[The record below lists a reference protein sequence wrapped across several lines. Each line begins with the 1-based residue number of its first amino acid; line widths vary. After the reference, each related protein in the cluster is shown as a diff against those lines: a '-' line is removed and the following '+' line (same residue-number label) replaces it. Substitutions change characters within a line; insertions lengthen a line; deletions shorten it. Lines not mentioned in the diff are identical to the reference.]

1 MPEYALQR
9 CGSGALC
16 LQMRARRGSWK
27 TGAGGAKNL
36 LLKPIKLGGN
46 AIGVQPSCGGHTIHD
61 LVGDAH
67 HGVQVANIVA
77 DPTPK

>member
-1 MPEYALQR
+1 MLFRDAAAVHCACKCVHGGV
-9 CGSGALC
+9 CG
-16 LQMRARRGSWK
+16 K

>member
-27 TGAGGAKNL
+27 NRCGWREKPAAQ
-36 LLKPIKLGGN
+36 PIKLGGN
-46 AIGVQPSCGGHTIHD
+46 AIGVQPGCGGHTVHD

>member
-16 LQMRARRGSWK
+16 PQMRGK

-46 AIGVQPSCGGHTIHD
+46 AIGVQPDCGGHTVHD

-77 DPTPK
+77 DSTPK

>member
-1 MPEYALQR
+1 MLFRDAAAVH
-9 CGSGALC
+9 CACKCVHGGV
-16 LQMRARRGSWK
+16 RGK